1 MLFYLSFALS
11 LFQIPQ
17 ATPWE
22 ELKKNFTTR
31 IQGED
36 FKDRDL
42 AIQETVA
49 TGDIRAFEI
58 LFDGRSAILERKD
71 ACQRALDNLNEE
83 MKSLSQQKDGLSNR
97 QKKLILQKR
106 LKNSEMEELNRI
118 PQYLAGLESALKKQ
132 QIERS
137 ALQTTLT
144 NLQNIERAILEGA
157 VTLLQTCSPVAFE
170 NYRKA
175 FARSIGFPG
184 SYRESELYVELL
196 GKSQRQEAF
205 PYLETFLRQGNGKE
219 AAFSQAA
226 KGMISISKSK
236 ATPILIQFLGHSNL
250 SVKKAAHENLRASW
264 DQFMSAEQ
272 ELWQKWWES
281 QKGDAR

>member
-1 MLFYLSFALS
+1 MLFYLSLTLS

-22 ELKKNFTTR
+22 ELKKNFETR

-71 ACQRALDNLNEE
+71 SYQRNLNDLNEE
-83 MKSLSQQKDGLSNR
+83 IKNLSQQKDELSNR
-97 QKKLILQKR
+97 QKKLILQKK
-106 LKNSEMEELNRI
+106 LKSSEMEELNRI
-118 PQYLAGLESALKKQ
+118 PQYLAGLESALRQ
-132 QIERS
+132 QQLNRS
-137 ALQTTLT
+137 SIQTTLT
-144 NLQNIERAILEGA
+144 NIQNSERAILEGA
-157 VTLLQTCSPVAFE
+157 TTLLQTCSPVAFE

-184 SYRESELYVELL
+184 SYREGELYVELL

-219 AAFSQAA
+219 AAFFQAA
-226 KGMISISKSK
+226 KGLMSISRSK
-236 ATPILIQFLGHSNL
+236 ATPVLIQFLSHSNL

-264 DQFMSAEQ
+264 NQFMSAEQ
-272 ELWQKWWES
+272 ELWLKWWES